1 LLWLFTA
8 PIATHLGAE
17 LVERYGAEHR
27 EPLAEHLERH
37 PDHSLAALAPDP
49 GITFGS
55 VLFSAG
61 HFPVAFSPQSS
72 ARYAPSKVQFLSE
85 RKKSGSSRIRNENA
99 ASMLASIPKKGV
111 HPKTAYS
118 KQKDLS

>member
-1 LLWLFTA
+1 MLWLFTA

-55 VLFSAG
+55 VLFSL
-61 HFPVAFSPQSS
+61 PVISPSPS
-72 ARYAPSKVQFLSE
+72 VPSLPLVTRRAKFNFYLNARKV
-85 RKKSGSSRIRNENA
+85 A
-99 ASMLASIPKKGV
+99 ARGLGTRMR
-111 HPKTAYS
+111 HPC
-118 KQKDLS
+118 